1 MKIKPLLAEIRLK
14 RKNLVKY
21 AYLGVEKNDVWKLN
35 SKVLI
40 QVTAETTLC
49 GKKSTCQAGDACLIY
64 VLGRTPGEGNGNPLQ
79 YSCLGNAMDRSL
91 VYTAH
96 RTEISQTP
104 FSD

>member
-1 MKIKPLLAEIRLK
+1 MKMEPLLAKIRQK

-64 VLGRTPGEGNGNPLQ
+64 MLGRTPGEGNGNPLQ

-91 VYTAH
+91 VDYSH
-96 RTEISQTP
+96 QTEKSQTP
-104 FSD
+104 FGD